1 MATKSDL
8 VEAVA
13 NITGVSKA
21 KADRTV
27 NAVFTTITD
36 ILAKVVD
43 VRLSGFGKFIVGK
56 RAARKGRNPQT
67 VDAVGI
73 GARTHA
79 KVRVGES
86 LKRAVNRNRKGS
98 NCSLA
103 DTRRMPPTKCPE
115 PD

>member
-21 KADRTV
+21 EADRAV

-36 ILAKVVD
+36 NLAKGED
-43 VRLSGFGKFIVGK
+43 VRLSGFGKFSVAE

-67 VDAVGI
+67 
-73 GARTHA
+73 
-79 KVRVGES
+79 GEAI
-86 LKRAVNRNRKGS
+86 RIRGPHPGQVQGR
-98 NCSLA
+98 
-103 DTRRMPPTKCPE
+103 
-115 PD
+115 